1 MNIIAKMLV
10 IWAGIIFPGC
20 AYRLTNK
27 TFTPPANINAIAIE
41 SPYNTSEQVLPME
54 ILWNQVQREFIKFGQ
69 PRLTSRKN
77 ADAIM
82 TIKIVA
88 SDIKPTGTASIQA
101 IDQDPS
107 PGSGGYEDPN
117 AYPNLKK
124 AGRWT
129 ILSNVSFI
137 VLAEVYDLRTR
148 QKIFTRKY
156 PRSLNF
162 HSIRSSPP
170 TEAKANYLMYEE
182 AINASFKK
190 MSKSI
195 SSRIVQDFLN

>member
-1 MNIIAKMLV
+1 MNIIAKML
-10 IWAGIIFPGC
+10 IICAGIIFPGC

-27 TFTPPANINAIAIE
+27 TLTPPANINAIAIE

-54 ILWNQVQREFIKFGQ
+54 LIWNQVQREFIKFGR

-82 TIKIVA
+82 TLKIVSSA
-88 SDIKPTGTASIQA
+88 ITPTGTASIQA
-101 IDQDPS
+101 ISDDPK
-107 PGSGGYEDPN
+107 PGSSNYEDPN

-129 ILSNVSFI
+129 IRSNISFTI
-137 VLAEVYDLRTR
+137 LAEVFDLRTR
-148 QKIFTRKY
+148 RKIFTKRY
-156 PRSLNF
+156 PRSLDF
-162 HSIRSSPP
+162 YSIRSSPP

-195 SSRIVQDFLN
+195 STRIVQDFLN

>member
-1 MNIIAKMLV
+1 MNIIAKIL
-10 IWAGIIFPGC
+10 ILSAGIIFPGC

-27 TFTPPANINAIAIE
+27 TYIPPANVYSIAVE
-41 SPYNTSEQVLPME
+41 SPYTTSEQVLPIEM
-54 ILWNQVQREFIKFGQ
+54 IWNQVQREFIKFGR

-82 TIKIVA
+82 TIKVI
-88 SDIKPTGTASIQA
+88 SGDITPTGTPSIQA
-101 IDQDPS
+101 IDEEPKKGNSNYYDPQ
-107 PGSGGYEDPN
+107 

-129 ILSNVSFI
+129 IWENLSFA
-137 VLAEVYDLRTR
+137 VLVEVHDLRTR
-148 QKIFTRKY
+148 QKIYTKKY
-156 PRSLNF
+156 AKSMNF

-190 MSKSI
+190 MSQSI
-195 SSRIVQDFLN
+195 STEIVQDFLH